1 MRSLFL
7 ALTVAIITTSLFAQN
22 WRDELNMVDKDLRK
36 QHYGHARK
44 WSIKAINSMCDHL
57 GTGRDAMYTLAIA
70 VADRSMAEAGL
81 KEFDDAH
88 WYWHVAL
95 ALYPKLAEND
105 WKQYGEVGEWFATQ
119 KDDPA
124 VELPPAVAI
133 KKNEPKCPLSA
144 VQGGYYQPVVV
155 GAMIKDDGTP
165 QCPRLVSPTAAPT
178 LAYAAFESLKQFQF
192 QAGTPAKYELTV
204 DFKPPAQ

>member
-95 ALYPKLAEND
+95 ALYPKLAE
-105 WKQYGEVGEWFATQ
+105 
-119 KDDPA
+119 
-124 VELPPAVAI
+124 
-133 KKNEPKCPLSA
+133 
-144 VQGGYYQPVVV
+144 
-155 GAMIKDDGTP
+155 
-165 QCPRLVSPTAAPT
+165 
-178 LAYAAFESLKQFQF
+178 
-192 QAGTPAKYELTV
+192 
-204 DFKPPAQ
+204 